1 MTISLAVDNKAHEHF
16 SFSPQ
21 FQSGIFTSEKNTY
34 LPPKA
39 HTPVPY
45 FQMNMNNKLPFPYLP
60 PTATKAPFGYPS
72 PFPLMISSTISPHKI
87 EDDADDDEDDKP
99 TTPVSEFLRRNIF
112 NQFNHTKRM
121 TNQMAERRELRPIPK
136 SFKNAIDRIDTKI
149 PFQFN
154 TSPDPASQSANTQTV
169 TPRSISI
176 LDIQREHNMDQMKAA
191 SFPAAQYV
199 PQPGIYISSTTETAI
214 PILRL
219 SNEMDLDGSFS
230 YE

>member
-16 SFSPQ
+16 TFPPQ
-21 FQSGIFTSEKNTY
+21 FQSGMFTSEKNPY
-34 LPPKA
+34 LPPEN
-39 HTPVPY
+39 HTPLPY
-45 FQMNMNNKLPFPYLP
+45 FQMNNMNKLQFPYLP

-72 PFPLMISSTISPHKI
+72 PFPLIMSSTLRPIKI
-87 EDDADDDEDDKP
+87 EEDDGDDEDDKS
-99 TTPVSEFLRRNIF
+99 TTQVPQYLR
-112 NQFNHTKRM
+112 NQMNRTQRM
-121 TNQMAERRELRPIPK
+121 PNQMAERREMRPIPR
-136 SFKNAIDRIDTKI
+136 SFQNPIDRIDTKM

-154 TSPDPASQSANTQTV
+154 TSPDPPPQNGGMPAV

-176 LDIQREHNMDQMKAA
+176 IDMQREHNMDQMKAA
-191 SFPAAQYV
+191 SYPSPQYV
-199 PQPGIYISSTTETAI
+199 PQPGVYISSTTETAI